1 MGRKHRDKKLSD
13 KEAED
18 NINSKLVE
26 TGYREEL
33 KKKVKIYFQI
43 SFYINTI
50 HCEASNLQ
58 HLQKLYHIFCIHD

>member
-18 NINSKLVE
+18 NLNSKLVE

-33 KKKVKIYFQI
+33 KKKVKTKYIFQI
-43 SFYINTI
+43 
-50 HCEASNLQ
+50 
-58 HLQKLYHIFCIHD
+58 